1 MHFSGSFFRVYARFP
16 QFASCARFRLWVSY
30 LSRPETQPQVF
41 SMESCVMSDHKFEF
55 DFWGCKVSAQ
65 GVIGI
70 VAAVSVVAM
79 LLAFYR
85 F

>member
-1 MHFSGSFFRVYARFP
+1 
-16 QFASCARFRLWVSY
+16 
-30 LSRPETQPQVF
+30 
-41 SMESCVMSDHKFEF
+41 MSDHKFEF

-70 VAAVSVVAM
+70 LAAVSVVAM

>member
-1 MHFSGSFFRVYARFP
+1 MTELH
-16 QFASCARFRLWVSY
+16 RLIEGNSI
-30 LSRPETQPQVF
+30 
-41 SMESCVMSDHKFEF
+41 
-55 DFWGCKVSAQ
+55 SAQ

-70 VAAVSVVAM
+70 VAAASVVAM

>member
-1 MHFSGSFFRVYARFP
+1 MFFVPHKARSEPFTEN
-16 QFASCARFRLWVSY
+16 CAM
-30 LSRPETQPQVF
+30 P
-41 SMESCVMSDHKFEF
+41 DHKFEF

>member
-1 MHFSGSFFRVYARFP
+1 MYEP
-16 QFASCARFRLWVSY
+16 
-30 LSRPETQPQVF
+30 PE
-41 SMESCVMSDHKFEF
+41 FEF
-55 DFWGCKVSAQ
+55 DFWGCRVSAK

>member
-1 MHFSGSFFRVYARFP
+1 MPLTLRRFGKYGP
-16 QFASCARFRLWVSY
+16 VEKHPDGLALKFL
-30 LSRPETQPQVF
+30 
-41 SMESCVMSDHKFEF
+41 MESHAMSEPPKFEF
-55 DFWGCKVSAQ
+55 DFWGCRVSAQ

>member
-1 MHFSGSFFRVYARFP
+1 
-16 QFASCARFRLWVSY
+16 
-30 LSRPETQPQVF
+30 
-41 SMESCVMSDHKFEF
+41 MESYVMSEPPKFEF
-55 DFWGCKVSAQ
+55 DFWGCRVIAQ

-79 LLAFYR
+79 VLAFYR

>member
-1 MHFSGSFFRVYARFP
+1 MCQSFDTIWRAAPYQKAPDRFALKFF
-16 QFASCARFRLWVSY
+16 Q
-30 LSRPETQPQVF
+30 
-41 SMESCVMSDHKFEF
+41 MESCVMSEPPKFEF
-55 DFWGCKVSAQ
+55 HFWGCRVSAQ

-79 LLAFYR
+79 VLAFYR

>member
-1 MHFSGSFFRVYARFP
+1 
-16 QFASCARFRLWVSY
+16 
-30 LSRPETQPQVF
+30 
-41 SMESCVMSDHKFEF
+41 MESCVMSEPKFEF
-55 DFWGCKVSAQ
+55 DFWGCRVSAQ

>member
-1 MHFSGSFFRVYARFP
+1 
-16 QFASCARFRLWVSY
+16 
-30 LSRPETQPQVF
+30 
-41 SMESCVMSDHKFEF
+41 MSEPPKFEF
-55 DFWGCKVSAQ
+55 DFWGAKVSAQ

>member
-1 MHFSGSFFRVYARFP
+1 
-16 QFASCARFRLWVSY
+16 
-30 LSRPETQPQVF
+30 
-41 SMESCVMSDHKFEF
+41 MSEPPKFEF
-55 DFWGCKVSAQ
+55 DFWGCRVNAQ

>member
-1 MHFSGSFFRVYARFP
+1 
-16 QFASCARFRLWVSY
+16 
-30 LSRPETQPQVF
+30 
-41 SMESCVMSDHKFEF
+41 MSEPPKFEF
-55 DFWGCKVSAQ
+55 DFWGCRVSAH

-70 VAAVSVVAM
+70 AAAVSVVAM

>member
-1 MHFSGSFFRVYARFP
+1 
-16 QFASCARFRLWVSY
+16 
-30 LSRPETQPQVF
+30 
-41 SMESCVMSDHKFEF
+41 MSDHKFEL